1 MTSTFHGKPLAEA
14 LDYVISID
22 YTQSYS
28 DKFQNIGE
36 SSKGLGK
43 SNGKLE
49 ISVVQGFPEGFSGFF
64 EKFLGNSD
72 LYSIETRFLTF

>member
-36 SSKGLGK
+36 SSKGLEK
-43 SNGKLE
+43 SNEKLA
-49 ISVVQGFPEGFSGFF
+49 ISVVQGFPEGFFGIFREISW
-64 EKFLGNSD
+64 
-72 LYSIETRFLTF
+72 